1 MTELFTSGRIVDVIL
16 ALMVLEGIVLVVY
29 HRATGRGIAPSGLLA
44 NMLAGGCLL
53 LALRV
58 ALTGASWHW
67 IALSLAAALL
77 AHLADL
83 RCRWRRL

>member
-16 ALMVLEGIVLVVY
+16 ALMVLEGIALVAY
-29 HRATGRGIAPSGLLA
+29 HRATGRGVAPAGLLA
-44 NMLAGGCLL
+44 TMLAGGCLL

-67 IALSLAAALL
+67 IALLLAAALV
-77 AHLADL
+77 AHVADL
-83 RCRWRRL
+83 WRRWKS